1 MKEFINKIKQND
13 YFSLIILFIVQGL
26 FFIYIECFNQY
37 IINRTI
43 PFTLNMVKTMACF
56 NVIWVLFIFVITYL
70 LKNLGRKIF
79 LTIINIT
86 LVIFS
91 IVNYFLNSYFGSAVS
106 WKDLAMTK
114 NGMTFADSIY
124 KYINFSLILFII
136 IAIIFIIF
144 IIIIKTKYTYKFK
157 SFQTFI
163 VIGSILL
170 LLFSR
175 SLLQKKLTK
184 IDYSWDGNVTISNSA
199 NFYANWVE
207 PARLIKI
214 CGTYEYLI
222 RDFYFSF
229 IKSDNPI
236 EAKKAVD
243 KYLENNK
250 DLQTKNKYNGIF
262 KDKNLIYVMMEAMDD
277 WLISKEV
284 TPTIYKMMKNGFN
297 FKNHY
302 SPGYVTG
309 DTANTEF
316 MANTGLYPSINKLS
330 PNYAYVSNSYTY
342 SLANLFKNE
351 GYVVNSFHRSDGFI
365 YNRDKMHLS
374 FGYNKYHNYEDMGIS
389 FKNLDLDTYIIKKGY
404 DKIVSDE
411 KFMSFIITYSP
422 HSPFTYEKI
431 ECSKNLEEIK
441 KITNETDEEK
451 LCALSAARETDNMF
465 KELLDRL
472 ESDGILDDTVIVA
485 FSDHPNHLYLNSNEN
500 EPLNKTIFF
509 IYNSEIK
516 KHNIEKISSSINIL
530 PTVVNLFDLDNKI
543 IYPGYDVLNTDKE
556 YVFFKDYT
564 YYDGKEI
571 KKATKE
577 MIEDVDYSSN
587 ILISDYYKSDK

>member
-26 FFIYIECFNQY
+26 FFIYVDSFNQY
-37 IINRTI
+37 VISRSVPTVNSIK
-43 PFTLNMVKTMACF
+43 TLLGF
-56 NVIWVLFIFVITYL
+56 NTIWVLFIFLITYL
-70 LKNLGRKIF
+70 LKNKGRKIF

-91 IVNYFLNSYFGSAVS
+91 IVNYFINSYFGSAVS

-114 NGMTFADSIY
+114 NGLTFADSIY
-124 KYINFSLILFII
+124 KYINFNLVMFII
-136 IAIIFIIF
+136 LAIILIIIIIRIKTKQTYKIKSLQTVFVFIIF
-144 IIIIKTKYTYKFK
+144 IGLILGYNGIKKEIKN
-157 SFQTFI
+157 SD
-163 VIGSILL
+163 L
-170 LLFSR
+170 
-175 SLLQKKLTK
+175 
-184 IDYSWDGNVTISNSA
+184 YSNVNIYNK
-199 NFYANWVE
+199 WIE
-207 PARLIKI
+207 PASLIKI
-214 CGTYEYLI
+214 CGTYEYLV

-229 IKSDNPI
+229 IKNDDPI
-236 EAKKAVD
+236 KAKKEVD
-243 KYLENNK
+243 NYLNNYEK
-250 DLQTKNKYNGIF
+250 DEMKNKYNGIF

-302 SPGYVTG
+302 SPSYVTG

-316 MANTGLYPSINKLS
+316 IVNTGLYPSINRLS
-330 PNYAYVSNSYTY
+330 PNYAYKDNNFSY

-351 GYVVNSFHRSDGFI
+351 GYVVNSFHRTDGYV

-374 FGYNKYHNYEDMGIS
+374 FGYNKYHNYEKMEIKT
-389 FKNLDLDTYIIKKGY
+389 KNMDLDSHIIIDGY
-404 DKIVSDE
+404 DKIISKE
-411 KFMSFIITYSP
+411 KFMSYIITYSP
-422 HSPFTYEKI
+422 HPPFAYEKI

-465 KELLDRL
+465 KELLERL
-472 ESDGILDDTVIVA
+472 ESDGILEDTVIVA

-530 PTVVNLFDLDNKI
+530 PTVVNLFDLDNKF
-543 IYPGYDVLNTDKE
+543 IYPGYDVLNTNEE
-556 YVFFKDYT
+556 YVFFRDYT

-571 KKATKE
+571 KSATKE